1 MTSRRRHFTTATPQ
15 SSDDDRR
22 IVSFR
27 PRHAKRIGTDKRRR
41 PANDPDRRI
50 SLILNLAKFEVDVR
64 EDDYRHRMIMNG
76 LAFVVLLVLTIIGI
90 WLAAN
95 INDQHHI

>member
-1 MTSRRRHFTTATPQ
+1 M
-15 SSDDDRR
+15 
-22 IVSFR
+22 
-27 PRHAKRIGTDKRRR
+27 IGTDKRRR

-76 LAFVVLLVLTIIGI
+76 LAFVVLLALIIIGI

-95 INDQHHI
+95 INDQHHTLRARDLTTAHDSGNHWMLLADVL